1 MNRAEAARPLNKR
14 PIQINNILE
23 DYSNTQTMTEKLNQ
37 LFSQAYYIAKTY
49 GFSLVQLV
57 FMMLSMAISNVYSFI
72 FKKEKS
78 IRDQV
83 VLLTGS
89 AGYLGKRKI
98 LIFEFKRVF
107 YLFAKFNRP
116 LISH

>member
-1 MNRAEAARPLNKR
+1 MNQEEVTRPLNKR

-23 DYSNTQTMTEKLNQ
+23 DYSTTQTMTEKFNQ
-37 LFSQAYYIAKTY
+37 LLSQAYYITKTY
-49 GFSLVQLV
+49 GVSLVQLV
-57 FMMLSMAISNVYSFI
+57 FMMISMAISNVYSFI

-89 AGYLGKRKI
+89 AGYLG
-98 LIFEFKRVF
+98 
-107 YLFAKFNRP
+107 NRRN
-116 LISH
+116 